1 MNPID
6 LAILVVVG
14 LSALLGAIRGFLT
27 EVLSLL
33 AWIAAFVLAFVAGD
47 DLGRAMVAIDPP
59 LLRSLAGHALVF
71 AGVLLTGHLVI
82 WLLRTLVHGIGLSVP
97 DRVFGAGFGA
107 ARGYA
112 IVLVGVLVAGY
123 TPWVAAAVWRDATLL
138 PLWSGPSAWVAARLP
153 DPQELAADLGM
164 PGVPGL
170 VDGYRGAAPAGTP
183 SPLPPESR

>member
-14 LSALLGAIRGFLT
+14 LSALLGAVRGLLT

-33 AWIAAFVLAFVAGD
+33 TWVAAFVLAFVAGD
-47 DLGRAMVAIDPP
+47 DLGRALVAIDPP

-97 DRVFGAGFGA
+97 DRLFGAGFGA
-107 ARGYA
+107 ARGYV

-123 TPWVAAAVWRDATLL
+123 TPWVNAAVWQDARLL
-138 PLWSGPSAWVAARLP
+138 PLWSGPSAWVSARLP
-153 DPQELAADLGM
+153 DPREIAADLGM
-164 PGVPGL
+164 AVLPDALDAPPQ
-170 VDGYRGAAPAGTP
+170 AAPAAAP